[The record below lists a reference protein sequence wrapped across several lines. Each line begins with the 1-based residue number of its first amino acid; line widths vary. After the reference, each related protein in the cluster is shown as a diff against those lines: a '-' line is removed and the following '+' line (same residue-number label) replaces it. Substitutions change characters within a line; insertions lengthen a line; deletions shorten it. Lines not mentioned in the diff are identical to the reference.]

1 MLASNDKQRSFIVFA
16 GGHVRGDYISV
27 LEPKKHIR
35 RKLFG
40 EEHSETPDSYLSV
53 ATTQHPVGDYNSA
66 LEFKKNALEI
76 RRKLFGEE
84 HPTTTC
90 SYHSVGVTQHSF
102 ADYMS
107 ALESKKRAHISDGT
121 CLVKDIQRQLTAT
134 IQ

>member
-1 MLASNDKQRSFIVFA
+1 MSARAPDT
-16 GGHVRGDYISV
+16 RGDYISV

-40 EEHSETPDSYLSV
+40 EEHSETPSL
-53 ATTQHPVGDYNSA
+53 AATQHPVGDYNSA

-107 ALESKKRAHISDGT
+107 ALESKKRALISDGT